1 VLAGVPAADSGV
13 AGSADARELLP
24 LLLESEAQFRSV
36 VANIPGAVY
45 RCACNENWEI
55 RFMSDHIERIL
66 GYPASDFI
74 GNAVRSYGSI
84 IHPEDRPYVIEGID
98 AALGDGDP
106 YSLQYRVIHADGGER
121 WVAEHG
127 RAVLGQ
133 AGEHLWLDGVI
144 LDVTEQVIAEH
155 DRDRAEAELR
165 RQAELNEHQ
174 ALHDALTGLAN
185 RVLFCDRVQ
194 QAISATDRDGGEF
207 AVVVMDLDRF
217 KEIND
222 TLGHGSGD
230 GLLVEVGRRLQK
242 TLRDVDS
249 VARLGGDEFALLL
262 KGTDGTA
269 VAKVATRIR
278 KALGRPFTLD
288 GLPLQIEA
296 SIGVALYPTHASD
309 VGGLIQ
315 RADVAMYLAKGMN
328 LGYAIYDPGQD
339 TNDPLRLTL
348 VGELRRA
355 IDEHE
360 LILHYQPK
368 IELPSGRVGG
378 VEALVRWEH
387 PHRGLLLPSEFIE
400 TAQETSLIKPFT
412 LYVIDEALR
421 QASLWAR
428 QRHELAIAVNVSTR
442 NLIDAGFPDDITR
455 LLKKWAVRPE
465 LLELEITE
473 TAIVADPFRMKAVLD
488 RLDALGVRLSVDDFG
503 TGYTSLGYLK
513 RLPINELK
521 IDRSF
526 VTSMTSSEEDAVI
539 VRSTIDLGRNLGL
552 RVVAEGV
559 EDAEVW
565 ERLAALGCDAAQGYF
580 MSRPIPAD
588 ELASWLAEL
597 SSGRQDGH
605 WRPRPSAVDDSPVV
619 IGAGRLSI
627 ADVVRVATRGAD
639 VVLDRGARERMNV
652 ARDVIERLLECGEPV
667 YGLTTGVGPQKTVA
681 VTASEQEHFNRLMV
695 LGHCVG
701 HGELAPPA
709 FVRATLVVRAEGLA
723 LGAAGVR
730 PVVAEA
736 LLDALNAGLVPAVHL
751 IGSIGQSD
759 LSPLAEIARALIG
772 EGEDAEQLARV
783 GLGPLRLA
791 HREALALI
799 SSNAFSVG
807 IAALALARSF
817 SALRALE
824 LSAAL
829 AFEGFDANV
838 SALAPAV
845 ATFRPHDGIQAT
857 IDHLRELLAGGA
869 LLLGTRPPRSLQ
881 DPLCFRTVPQTHAG
895 ARHALG
901 HADAVLET
909 ELRSAPDNP
918 AVLVEEGRAFSHGN
932 HDITPIA
939 VSLDYAR
946 LGLAQVITIANER
959 IQKLLDSRFSGL
971 PSGLRARHDLAED
984 GLAVIGHGSTALAAE
999 SRLLAA
1005 PVTLEHTTSSPAE
1018 GIEDKVTLA
1027 PVAARRLYEM
1037 AGHATR
1043 LAAVELITAAQA
1055 VDLRDRVS
1063 ELGHGAAWAYSST
1076 REHINFTAAGQ
1087 APTHEIDPLVRWL
1100 ESQPN

>member
-1 VLAGVPAADSGV
+1 M
-13 AGSADARELLP
+13 RELLP
-24 LLLESEAQFRSV
+24 LLLESEAQFRAV

-84 IHPEDRPYVIEGID
+84 IHREDRPYVIEGID
-98 AALGDGDP
+98 AALGNGDP
-106 YSLQYRVIHADGGER
+106 YSLQYRVIRADGGER

-155 DRDRAEAELR
+155 DRDQAEAELR
-165 RQAELNEHQ
+165 RQAALNEHQ
-174 ALHDALTGLAN
+174 ALHDALTGLPN
-185 RVLFCDRVQ
+185 RVLFHDRVQ

-230 GLLVEVGRRLQK
+230 RLLVEVGRRLQK
-242 TLRDVDS
+242 TVRDVDS

-262 KGTDGTA
+262 RGAEGPA
-269 VAKVATRIR
+269 VAKVAARIR
-278 KALGRPFTLD
+278 KALGRPFALD

-296 SIGVALYPTHASD
+296 SIGVALYPTHASN

-315 RADVAMYLAKGMN
+315 RADVAMYMAKTMN
-328 LGYAIYDPGQD
+328 LGYVIYDPAQD

-348 VGELRRA
+348 VSELRRA

-387 PHRGLLLPSEFIE
+387 PQRGLVHPSEFIE

-412 LYVIDEALR
+412 LYVIDQALR
-421 QASLWAR
+421 ESSLWA
-428 QRHELAIAVNVSTR
+428 QQGHELAIAVNVSTR
-442 NLIDAGFPDDITR
+442 NLIDASFPDDIAR
-455 LLKKWAVRPE
+455 LLDRWAVSPE

-488 RLDALGVRLSVDDFG
+488 RLDGLGVRLSVDDFG

-580 MSRPIPAD
+580 MSRPVAAD

-597 SSGRQDGH
+597 SSGRQDGNWH
-605 WRPRPSAVDDSPVV
+605 PRPSAVDDSPVV

-627 ADVVRVATRGAD
+627 ADVVRIATRGAD
-639 VVLDRGARERMNV
+639 VVLDPGARERMND
-652 ARDVIERLLECGEPV
+652 ARDVIERLLERGEPV
-667 YGLTTGVGPQKTVA
+667 YGLTTGVGPQT
-681 VTASEQEHFNRLMV
+681 
-695 LGHCVG
+695 
-701 HGELAPPA
+701 
-709 FVRATLVVRAEGLA
+709 
-723 LGAAGVR
+723 
-730 PVVAEA
+730 
-736 LLDALNAGLVPAVHL
+736 
-751 IGSIGQSD
+751 
-759 LSPLAEIARALIG
+759 
-772 EGEDAEQLARV
+772 
-783 GLGPLRLA
+783 
-791 HREALALI
+791 
-799 SSNAFSVG
+799 
-807 IAALALARSF
+807 
-817 SALRALE
+817 
-824 LSAAL
+824 
-829 AFEGFDANV
+829 
-838 SALAPAV
+838 
-845 ATFRPHDGIQAT
+845 
-857 IDHLRELLAGGA
+857 
-869 LLLGTRPPRSLQ
+869 
-881 DPLCFRTVPQTHAG
+881 
-895 ARHALG
+895 
-901 HADAVLET
+901 
-909 ELRSAPDNP
+909 
-918 AVLVEEGRAFSHGN
+918 
-932 HDITPIA
+932 
-939 VSLDYAR
+939 
-946 LGLAQVITIANER
+946 
-959 IQKLLDSRFSGL
+959 
-971 PSGLRARHDLAED
+971 
-984 GLAVIGHGSTALAAE
+984 
-999 SRLLAA
+999 
-1005 PVTLEHTTSSPAE
+1005 
-1018 GIEDKVTLA
+1018 
-1027 PVAARRLYEM
+1027 
-1037 AGHATR
+1037 
-1043 LAAVELITAAQA
+1043 
-1055 VDLRDRVS
+1055 
-1063 ELGHGAAWAYSST
+1063 
-1076 REHINFTAAGQ
+1076 
-1087 APTHEIDPLVRWL
+1087 
-1100 ESQPN
+1100 